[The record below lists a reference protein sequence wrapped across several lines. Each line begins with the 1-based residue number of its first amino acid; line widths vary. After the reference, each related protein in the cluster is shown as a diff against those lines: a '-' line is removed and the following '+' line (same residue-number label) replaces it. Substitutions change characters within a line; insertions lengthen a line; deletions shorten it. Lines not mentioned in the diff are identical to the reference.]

1 MTHGMRED
9 GLKCRK
15 IRGNAPK
22 VCVCRMGGMVDRD
35 MEGKK
40 YSWLDCLI
48 FPGTPG
54 TLLAGQDVKT
64 GRMDLHRDK
73 TKVCIVHTYSPP
85 LSRTKTGEAQIRG
98 RDVRDLWVVA
108 RGK

>member
-1 MTHGMRED
+1 MRED

-35 MEGKK
+35 MEGKD
-40 YSWLDCLI
+40 SWLHCLI

-54 TLLAGQDVKT
+54 TLLAGKDVKT
-64 GRMDLHRDK
+64 GRMGLHRNK
-73 TKVCIVHTYSPP
+73 MKVCIVHTYSQTP

-98 RDVRDLWVVA
+98 HDVRDLWVVA